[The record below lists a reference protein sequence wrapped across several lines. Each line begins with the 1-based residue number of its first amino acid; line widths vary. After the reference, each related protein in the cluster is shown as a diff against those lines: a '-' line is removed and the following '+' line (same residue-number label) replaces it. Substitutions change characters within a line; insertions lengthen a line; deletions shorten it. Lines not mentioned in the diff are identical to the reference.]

1 MFNSED
7 IIKEISICGWRSKTY
22 LPIIKTVKYS
32 ICMLNPP
39 KTPESIL
46 NIEVCP
52 IINANKIKYNNEN
65 EEKAVNF
72 IQNHSNTT
80 TY

>member
-1 MFNSED
+1 
-7 IIKEISICGWRSKTY
+7 
-22 LPIIKTVKYS
+22 
-32 ICMLNPP
+32 MLNPP

-65 EEKAVNF
+65 EEKAVKF
-72 IQNHSNTT
+72 IQNHSKTT
-80 TY
+80 TYELKIELE